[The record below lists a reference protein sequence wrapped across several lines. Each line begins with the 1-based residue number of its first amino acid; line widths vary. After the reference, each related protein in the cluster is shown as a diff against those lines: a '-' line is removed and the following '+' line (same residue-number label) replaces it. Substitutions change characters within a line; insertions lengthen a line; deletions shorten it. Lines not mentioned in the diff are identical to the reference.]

1 MTYEF
6 PHGWLAAKASE
17 IHDAN
22 ARGRAGRR
30 RGNFAGQHP
39 EVDVSRIIMPKL
51 VFYASRR
58 GEGDGQKL
66 PMPCLR
72 IMAAPTRFDT
82 PSGDMFNRVTQ
93 DHSTRMNMKIIAG
106 PTKFK
111 VKEHEFVRADFERS
125 TPSEMY
131 RAYIQ
136 TVAQDQLLTIE
147 IFAATTDELQKIADS
162 LQSMEISNNDQ

>member
-6 PHGWLAAKASE
+6 PHGWLAAKAIE

-22 ARGRAGRR
+22 ARGRTA
-30 RGNFAGQHP
+30 AAATILQQHP

-66 PMPCLR
+66 SMPCLR

-82 PSGDMFNRVTQ
+82 PSDDMFNRVTQ

-106 PTKFK
+106 PMKFK
-111 VKEHEFVRADFERS
+111 VKEHEFVRADFQRS

-131 RAYIQ
+131 QAYIQ

-162 LQSMEISNNDQ
+162 LQSMEISNADQ